1 MFIAGRP
8 ALRLAVLFV
17 VGLVSTGTPLRAQDR
32 DRLLR
37 ETAAV
42 RAMSEAE
49 VIALVPKQSGLQYVD
64 CPNCEAGRQE
74 RQLVWTLERPDEV
87 SCQFCKHRYP
97 SAKYPDDKSVV
108 VKTPLG
114 NEARFD
120 YWENESGYRH
130 FFKARRDDEVRRYL
144 ASQARALANLYSV
157 TKDRA
162 HARRAAVILDRF
174 AQVFPDWCYHFDYP
188 FQQKQIYDGDV
199 SPAEYRL
206 GFRTARWNWWAYGD
220 IPTELLRAYELIRE
234 SGVLAELSKEQGVDV
249 VARIENDLLRNAS
262 EQVVNNRDELSN
274 MSPGMWSDL
283 VRVGQTLKEPR
294 YVHEVVRRYRHLI
307 ATKFF
312 YDGTWYEGAPSYGQ
326 QTVNALQGF
335 ARTVR
340 GYSDPPG
347 FVDAVDQ
354 TRFDNLNLEDETP
367 QLARARYLLNR
378 LKFPNGRAVPVHDT
392 WANDRSRQGLMP
404 PASYVLPALGHA
416 CLTSGPAETPT
427 EWHLTWSGGY
437 GHSHADVLGLLLFSG
452 NRETLSDLGYTH
464 TAYRAWTIASAAHN
478 LVVIDG
484 KSQASG
490 SQRSPTD
497 GSLLTLDTRHP
508 QVQVVRV
515 DGGRGYPKVG
525 GKYERTLV
533 SVDAGAG
540 VRYAVDVFDVA
551 GGNVHDYFLH
561 GDADSAGSIRISGV
575 DLKERGSLLPEGQK
589 WKAPTNEGQSGRA
602 YEPYDAYG
610 FLQKLQSGLVDP
622 GRPPVVEF
630 RVGDQPTVRVT
641 LLAEPGSEL
650 VVGENPAIRGAD
662 EDDAQLGKF
671 SRPFMMLRHGAMG
684 GASRFVAVLEPT
696 AGPGMIKSVRR
707 FEPRPGV
714 LVLDVEAGSTRQV
727 IVIGAPV
734 ETEIMTGAIPAGRV
748 TFRGDVGVLTADEK
762 GMAFAYSLGEGGWN
776 IENRRIESP
785 APEKGLLVRIEDDAI
800 VVNGVATAPLPND
813 VIRLVTEDGWV
824 YPFTVV
830 STEPAGDSLRI
841 RVLETTAMELD
852 TAKKTFELKCFP
864 GRMHQGAV
872 SVEWLASQL
881 DDLSETKKEPN

>member
-1 MFIAGRP
+1 LKAASRAIVPMTAMF
-8 ALRLAVLFV
+8 
-17 VGLVSTGTPLRAQDR
+17 VGLFSITASAQDR
-32 DRLLR
+32 EKLLR

-74 RQLVWTLERPDEV
+74 RQLVWTPERPDEV
-87 SCQFCKHRYP
+87 YCQFCKHRYP
-97 SAKYPDDKSVV
+97 SEKYPDDKSIV

-120 YWENESGYRH
+120 YWANESGYRH

-144 ASQARALANLYSV
+144 ASQASALAHLYSM
-157 TKDRA
+157 TKDPV
-162 HARRAAVILDRF
+162 HARRAAVIVDRF
-174 AQVFPDWCYHFDYP
+174 AQVFPEWCYHYDYP
-188 FQQKQIYDGDV
+188 FQQKQIYDGGV
-199 SPAEYRL
+199 SPAEYRS
-206 GFRTARWNWWAYGD
+206 GFRTARWNWWAYND
-220 IPTELLRAYELIRE
+220 IPMELLRSYELIRE

-249 VARIENDLLRNAS
+249 AARIENDLLRNAS
-262 EQVVNNRDELSN
+262 EQVINNRDDLGN
-274 MSPGMWSDL
+274 MSPGTWSDL
-283 VRVGQTLKEPR
+283 VQVGQTLKEPR

-354 TRFDNLNLEDETP
+354 TRFDNLNLEEETP
-367 QLARARYLLNR
+367 ELGRARYVLSR
-378 LKFPNGRAVPVHDT
+378 LKFANGRSVPVHDT
-392 WANDRSRQGLMP
+392 WSSDRSRRGAMP

-416 CLTSGPAETPT
+416 CLKSGPADAPT

-452 NRETLSDLGYTH
+452 NRESLSDLGYTH

-490 SQRSPTD
+490 SRQSPTD
-497 GSLLTLDTRHP
+497 GSLLALDSRHP
-508 QVQVVRV
+508 QVQVVRA
-515 DGGRGYPKVG
+515 DGARGYPKVAK
-525 GKYERTLV
+525 KYERTLV
-533 SVDAGAG
+533 SIDAGVG
-540 VRYAVDVFDVA
+540 VRYAVDVFDVD
-551 GGNVHDYFLH
+551 GGNVHDYLLH
-561 GDADSAGSIRISGV
+561 GDADSAGSIRTSDV
-575 DLKERGSLLPEGQK
+575 DLKERATLLPEGQK

-602 YEPYDAYG
+602 YQPYDAYG
-610 FLQKLQSGLVDP
+610 FLQKLKSGPIDSS
-622 GRPPVVEF
+622 RPPVVDF
-630 RVGDQPTVRVT
+630 LVGDQPSVRIH

-662 EDDAQLGKF
+662 EDDSQLGKF
-671 SRPFMMLRHGAMG
+671 WRPFLMLRHPATG
-684 GASRFVAVLEPT
+684 GSSRFVTVLEPT
-696 AGPGMIKSVRR
+696 SGQGAITSVKR

-714 LVLDVEAGSTRQV
+714 LVLEVETGSTRQV
-727 IVIGAPV
+727 IVLGATV
-734 ETEIMTGAIPAGRV
+734 ETEIPTGAIPGGRV
-748 TFRGDVGVLTADEK
+748 KFRGDVGVLAVGAKAMD
-762 GMAFAYSLGEGGWN
+762 FAYSLGEGGWT
-776 IENRRIESP
+776 IGNRTTESP
-785 APEKGLLVRIEDDAI
+785 APEKGTLARIEGDAV
-800 VVNGVATAPLPND
+800 VVNGVKTAPLPND
-813 VIRLVTEDGWV
+813 VIRLVTADGWV

-830 STEPAGDSLRI
+830 STEPAGDALRI
-841 RVLETTAMELD
+841 PVQETPAMELD
-852 TAKKTFELKCFP
+852 TATKTFELKCFP
-864 GRMHQGAV
+864 GRTHEGAV
-872 SVEWLASQL
+872 SVEWLASRL
-881 DDLSETKKEPN
+881 DDLGEKKESK